1 MKSNNKYLYLYLG
14 ISFAVCWGIAI
25 SFILFEDFL
34 VPITGELTLMHPIA
48 IIALY
53 SPSIA
58 GIITYYVMGGTEAL
72 KGLFSKLIPRKQ
84 DLIWFPIILGIFI
97 LFGLTMHYGSL
108 LFGLPVPDI
117 TFTVPEMFIAALVN
131 FIKETGLIGGVF
143 GWIGF
148 LLPFLQGKFKNNI
161 TSALL
166 TGFLFGLWVLPGYII
181 SSFGTSTSYL
191 FYVAQLMVFVVF
203 QSYIFNAT
211 KGNLLFY
218 LFAFWLA
225 ATGSQIQLYF
235 FNPDVQKLQISY
247 FIIAAVVIHFVFKKR
262 NIAQPLQVF
271 PDFIKA

>member
-25 SFILFEDFL
+25 AFILFEDFL
-34 VPITGELTLMHPIA
+34 VPLTGELTLMHPLA

-84 DLIWFPIILGIFI
+84 DLVWFPIILGIFI

>member
-1 MKSNNKYLYLYLG
+1 M
-14 ISFAVCWGIAI
+14 
-25 SFILFEDFL
+25 
-34 VPITGELTLMHPIA
+34 
-48 IIALY
+48 
-53 SPSIA
+53 
-58 GIITYYVMGGTEAL
+58 
-72 KGLFSKLIPRKQ
+72 
-84 DLIWFPIILGIFI
+84 
-97 LFGLTMHYGSL
+97 
-108 LFGLPVPDI
+108 
-117 TFTVPEMFIAALVN
+117 
-131 FIKETGLIGGVF
+131 
-143 GWIGF
+143 
-148 LLPFLQGKFKNNI
+148 